1 MLHQNYYLVTFIKG
15 NGNIFL
21 PRPKFLTIRRSCRLR
36 IRTRKVPLRFWG
48 ITNSSRRTCWTVSR
62 ERLFIPETQKENGF
76 NLNLSFD
83 THSCKIVAALEY
95 RAQQETWLALWND
108 EKGFGSSS
116 SVSWQSLFPKVQ
128 KWFMF
133 YKVTMLSMMK
143 KEFLWLKKIRTIRRS
158 CSWESTAA

>member
-21 PRPKFLTIRRSCRLR
+21 PRPKFLTIRRSCRFR

-108 EKGFGSSS
+108 EKGFWVVDVVSVVTEPISQSSKMIYVLQS
-116 SVSWQSLFPKVQ
+116 HDVVYDEKRVSLI
-128 KWFMF
+128 
-133 YKVTMLSMMK
+133 K
-143 KEFLWLKKIRTIRRS
+143 KDKNY
-158 CSWESTAA
+158 